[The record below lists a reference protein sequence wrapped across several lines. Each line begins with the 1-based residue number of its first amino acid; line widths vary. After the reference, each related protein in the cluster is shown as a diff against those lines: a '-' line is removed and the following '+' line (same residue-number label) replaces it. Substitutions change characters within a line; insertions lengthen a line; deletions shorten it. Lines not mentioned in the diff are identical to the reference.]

1 MKNLIALISL
11 AACCL
16 FSTTTFSQTTF
27 TGANS
32 TDWADAGNWDNGLP
46 APGNDATIPN
56 GLTVSIESDVDFDF
70 DVNNFGTIEHTYI
83 GYGFITNYGTIENY
97 GTINIGWYFWNINGS
112 TINNNNGGTINI
124 TEVLGQINETELTV
138 FAGATINNYIG
149 GTIDNSGTIWTN
161 GTIYNH
167 SSINN
172 FGKVQNHWN
181 FYNQTGGTIT
191 VTNGGWVNNNG
202 NFYNCWGTYTG
213 CLPQVNPLIILDDC
227 YVCGGNGTSGCTDPA
242 ASNYDFTA
250 CSDDGSCVFC
260 DITSDNQEVYDEAFA
275 AGVASVDITLDN
287 QDAFDAGVASVICP
301 EVDPCPMDLN
311 NDNSIG
317 TSDLL
322 ELLAA
327 FGTACP

>member
-1 MKNLIALISL
+1 MKNLIVCLSL
-11 AACCL
+11 AIFCL
-16 FSTTTFSQTTF
+16 LSSTAFSQTTF

-56 GLTVSIESDVDFDF
+56 GLTVSIGSQVVDFDF
-70 DVNNFGTIEHTYI
+70 DVNNFGTIEHTNMS
-83 GYGFITNYGTIENY
+83 GFITNYGTIENY
-97 GTINIGWYFWNINGS
+97 GTINIGWYFSNINGS

-124 TEVLGQINETELTV
+124 TEVLGQYNETELQV

-172 FGKVQNHWN
+172 FGKVQNQAN

-260 DITSDNQEVYDEAFA
+260 DITSDNQ
-275 AGVASVDITLDN
+275 
-287 QDAFDAGVASVICP
+287 DAFDAGVASVDITSDNQAVYDGAFADGVASVVCP
-301 EVDPCPMDLN
+301 ENPCPGDFDGNLEIN
-311 NDNSIG
+311 TG
-317 TSDLL
+317 DLL
-322 ELLAA
+322 A
-327 FGTACP
+327 FLTYFGISCE